1 MKKHLL
7 IVLLLLCIN
16 VSRSQSIKSV
26 DSLNTEICKSLAQNK
41 ALNNEIRI
49 NTINNSHIAP
59 YLAKFKDSIVQRKAF
74 EQIFFRLQKNCNEFV
89 ALFPN
94 KAPESSWSMQTE
106 KPLDK
111 ISKEECNHFDK
122 ISKYY
127 YIEND
132 GNKVEVTLNDNLWIE
147 KFFDDTF
154 SKLHYKRKGN
164 CEFELEFIESNN
176 LSRKNLS
183 IKGDKYLYK
192 LYDEENET
200 YSVYT
205 KNEET
210 YYIFKIA
217 KQ

>member
-1 MKKHLL
+1 MKKYLL
-7 IVLLLLCIN
+7 VALLLYIN
-16 VSRSQSIKSV
+16 LSRSQSIKSV
-26 DSLNTEICKSLAQNK
+26 DSLNMEICKSLAQNK

-49 NTINNSHIAP
+49 NTINNSHITP
-59 YLAKFKDSIVQRKAF
+59 YLAKFKDSLVQREVF

-94 KAPESSWSMQTE
+94 KHPESSWSMQNE

-132 GNKVEVTLNDNLWIE
+132 GNKVEVTLSDDLWIE
-147 KFFDDTF
+147 KFSDGTF
-154 SKLHYKRKGN
+154 SKLTFRKKGS

-176 LSRKNLS
+176 ISRKNLS

-205 KNEET
+205 QNKET
-210 YYIFKIA
+210 YYTFKIL